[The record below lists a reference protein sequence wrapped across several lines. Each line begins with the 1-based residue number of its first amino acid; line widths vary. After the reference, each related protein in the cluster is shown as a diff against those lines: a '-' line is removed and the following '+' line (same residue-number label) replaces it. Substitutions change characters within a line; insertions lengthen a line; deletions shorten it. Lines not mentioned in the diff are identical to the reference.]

1 MALAY
6 GGCLLE
12 AFPPPSGWKG
22 IRGRFI
28 ITKGYSNRS
37 ALEYPFFHAWGSDAG
52 VPPCKPPLALQVPSG
67 KGVDR
72 LLGFPVAGRAGKT
85 DCRIMVGVL

>member
-1 MALAY
+1 MGDACWKRSPHPLDGRA
-6 GGCLLE
+6 
-12 AFPPPSGWKG
+12 SG
-22 IRGRFI
+22 GRFI

-37 ALEYPFFHAWGSDAG
+37 ALEYPFSHGRAAAAG